1 MPNTVVLHAKFA
13 DYAETRRCRFMF
25 KCDDDMF
32 VNIPAILDVL
42 RSDDLRRTVI
52 GPHNRGSPVYRK
64 GKWALRPTDYPF
76 HYFPPYESGSG
87 YLISADLLRP
97 LRNASDFVPYIFIDD
112 VYITGILG
120 RVVGARHVTR
130 PGFAYWTNQAPS
142 ACAIVN
148 GSVLTGT
155 RVTTERQ
162 RHIWNDLMSPV
173 TNCSPPSSPTDDTP
187 S

>member
-1 MPNTVVLHAKFA
+1 
-13 DYAETRRCRFMF
+13 MF

-32 VNIPAILDVL
+32 VNIPAVVDVVL
-42 RSDDLRRTVI
+42 SEDLRDAI
-52 GPHNRGSPVYRK
+52 MGPFNGGSPVYRK

-112 VYITGILG
+112 VYVTGILG

-130 PGFAYWTNQAPS
+130 PGFAYWTNRAPS
-142 ACAIVN
+142 ACAILN

-155 RVTTERQ
+155 RVTAQRQ
-162 RHIWNDLMSPV
+162 RDIWIDLVSRV
-173 TNCSPPSSPTDDTP
+173 KDCSSPSSPTNSTSP

>member
-1 MPNTVVLHAKFA
+1 
-13 DYAETRRCRFMF
+13 MF

-32 VNIPAILDVL
+32 LNIPAIVDVV
-42 RSDDLRRTVI
+42 RSEDLQRAI
-52 GPHNRGSPVYRK
+52 MGPYNRGSPVYRK

-97 LRNASDFVPYIFIDD
+97 LRNASDFVPHIFIDD

-130 PGFAYWTNQAPS
+130 PGFAYWTSRAPS
-142 ACAIVN
+142 ACAVVN

-155 RVTTERQ
+155 RVTASRQ
-162 RHIWNDLMSPV
+162 HRIWNDLV
-173 TNCSPPSSPTDDTP
+173 DRAKECNSSPLSTNGTDL
-187 S
+187 